1 MFAWTS
7 AEFEGRKTD
16 FWNMGNVLG
25 RVEAVTV
32 DAIWSGAAHA
42 GWKARHRYVD
52 LTSGAPKPALNEEW
66 TTRVYALG
74 AGPQTIHV
82 FDVEVRQT
90 AATSTP
96 LVLPEYHYG
105 GMAVCGAASFMGAP
119 TNEIV
124 LTSEGKDRQAAD
136 NTRARWAHISG
147 RVDGSVAGIAMLG
160 YPDNFRA
167 PSRCG
172 SSD

>member
-1 MFAWTS
+1 M
-7 AEFEGRKTD
+7 
-16 FWNMGNVLG
+16 
-25 RVEAVTV
+25 
-32 DAIWSGAAHA
+32 DAIWSAAHA

-74 AGPQTIHV
+74 AGPANHSR
-82 FDVEVRQT
+82 VRRGGSADGSHID
-90 AATSTP
+90 AAR
-96 LVLPEYHYG
+96 VARIYYG

-147 RVDGSVAGIAMLG
+147 RVDGLVAGIAMLG
-160 YPDNFRA
+160 YPDNFVR
-167 PSRCG
+167 
-172 SSD
+172 